1 MLRPNKKQLVW
12 ACLLS
17 FFLLAGCL
25 PEEKASRILPANFL
39 EALGDAQLS
48 ATSLPK
54 ETGGDLILNQIPSYE
69 FSGLFETDG
78 VKFSLYD
85 TDRALGYKSELAPG
99 LSCVV
104 NENLL
109 LLSKVEAPRSIREVF
124 LSLQPP
130 LTIYDAGIFIYPLGL
145 CLFFAVFIF
154 TERLLSLRRSVT
166 FPRKV
171 EKALKSGEFPSKK
184 WKQKSAAER
193 IVWVALHENPS
204 SESLNSYKELE
215 VSAMEKGFFILEVVI
230 SASPLIGLLGTVT
243 GLVQVFS
250 SISDINQ
257 GKDVLAEGI
266 GLALLTTILG
276 LAIAIPTLIGH
287 SYLGR
292 ILDKR
297 IASLNWVTS
306 RINDARRKNPT
317 EVL

>member
-1 MLRPNKKQLVW
+1 MKQLVW

-17 FFLLAGCL
+17 VFLSTGCL
-25 PEEKASRILPANFL
+25 PEDHAPHIPPENFL
-39 EALGDAQLS
+39 EALGEAQITV
-48 ATSLPK
+48 TSLPK
-54 ETGGDLILNQIPSYE
+54 ESGGELIVDQIPDYE

-85 TDRALGYKSELAPG
+85 TDKAQDYKKVLAPG
-99 LSCVV
+99 LSVVV

-109 LLSKVEAPRSIREVF
+109 LLSKIEPPRNIQDVI
-124 LSLQPP
+124 LSLKPP

-171 EKALKSGEFPSKK
+171 EKALKMGEFPSKK

-204 SESLNSYKELE
+204 PESLSSYKNLE
-215 VSAMEKGFFILEVVI
+215 VSAMERGFFILEVII

-306 RINDARRKNPT
+306 RINDARQRNPA
-317 EVL
+317 EIL

>member
-1 MLRPNKKQLVW
+1 LLRPNKKQLVW

-39 EALGDAQLS
+39 EALSDAQLS
-48 ATSLPK
+48 VTSLPK
-54 ETGGDLILNQIPSYE
+54 ETGGDLILDQIPSYE

-85 TDRALGYKSELAPG
+85 TDEALGYKSELAPG

>member
-1 MLRPNKKQLVW
+1 MLRPNKKQLFW

-39 EALGDAQLS
+39 EALSDAQLS
-48 ATSLPK
+48 VTSLPK
-54 ETGGDLILNQIPSYE
+54 ETGGDLILDQIPSYE

-85 TDRALGYKSELAPG
+85 TDEALGYKSELAPG

>member
-1 MLRPNKKQLVW
+1 
-12 ACLLS
+12 
-17 FFLLAGCL
+17 
-25 PEEKASRILPANFL
+25 
-39 EALGDAQLS
+39 
-48 ATSLPK
+48 
-54 ETGGDLILNQIPSYE
+54 
-69 FSGLFETDG
+69 

-85 TDRALGYKSELAPG
+85 TDKALGYQKELAPDLRG
-99 LSCVV
+99 IA

-109 LLSKVEAPRSIREVF
+109 FISELEPPRDIQEIF
-124 LSLQPP
+124 FSLQPP

-171 EKALKSGEFPSKK
+171 EKALKNGEFPNKK
-184 WKQKSAAER
+184 WKQKSSAER

-204 SESLNSYKELE
+204 SESLSSYKDLE
-215 VSAMEKGFFILEVVI
+215 ISAMEKGFFILEVVI

-306 RINDARRKNPT
+306 RINDARRKNPA
-317 EVL
+317 EMM

>member
-1 MLRPNKKQLVW
+1 MKRLVW

-17 FFLLAGCL
+17 FVLLAGCL
-25 PEEKASRILPANFL
+25 PEENASRIAPEHFL
-39 EALGDAQLS
+39 EALGDAELS

-54 ETGGDLILNQIPSYE
+54 ESGGELIVDQIPNYE
-69 FSGLFETDG
+69 FSGLFECDG
-78 VKFSLYD
+78 VIFSLYD
-85 TDRALGYKSELAPG
+85 TDKAQQYIKELPTSLIG
-99 LSCVV
+99 LA
-104 NENLL
+104 NGNLL
-109 LLSKVEAPRSIREVF
+109 LLSQNEPPKNIQDVF
-124 LSLQPP
+124 LSLKPS
-130 LTIYDAGIFIYPLGL
+130 LTIHDAGIFIYPLGF

-204 SESLNSYKELE
+204 SESLNSYKDLE

-250 SISDINQ
+250 SISDINE

-287 SYLGR
+287 SFLGR
-292 ILDKR
+292 VLDKR

-306 RINDARRKNPT
+306 RINDARRKNPA
-317 EVL
+317 ELM

>member
-39 EALGDAQLS
+39 EALSDAQLS
-48 ATSLPK
+48 VTSLPK
-54 ETGGDLILNQIPSYE
+54 ETGGDLILDQIPSYE

-85 TDRALGYKSELAPG
+85 TDEALGYKNELAPG
-99 LSCVV
+99 LSGVV

-109 LLSKVEAPRSIREVF
+109 LLSKAEAPRSIREVF

-204 SESLNSYKELE
+204 SESLNSYKDLE

-306 RINDARRKNPT
+306 RINDARRKKPA

>member
-1 MLRPNKKQLVW
+1 MKQLVW
-12 ACLLS
+12 AYLIS

-25 PEEKASRILPANFL
+25 PKENTSRIDPENFL

-54 ETGGDLILNQIPSYE
+54 ESGGNLIVDEIPSYE
-69 FSGLFETDG
+69 FSGLFEADG

-85 TDRALGYKSELAPG
+85 TNKALVYQKELAPG
-99 LSCVV
+99 QRAIV

-109 LLSKVEAPRSIREVF
+109 FISELEPTRDIEEIF
-124 LSLQPP
+124 FSLKPP
-130 LTIYDAGIFIYPLGL
+130 LTIHDAGIFIYPLGL

>member
-39 EALGDAQLS
+39 EALSDAQLS
-48 ATSLPK
+48 VTSLPK
-54 ETGGDLILNQIPSYE
+54 ETGGDLILDQIPSYE
-69 FSGLFETDG
+69 FSGLFEADG

-85 TDRALGYKSELAPG
+85 TDRALGYKNELAPG

>member
-1 MLRPNKKQLVW
+1 MKQLVW
-12 ACLLS
+12 AFLLS
-17 FFLLAGCL
+17 FFLLTGCL
-25 PEEKASRILPANFL
+25 PEENTSAIPPENFL
-39 EALGDAQLS
+39 EALGEAQITV
-48 ATSLPK
+48 TSLPK
-54 ETGGDLILNQIPSYE
+54 ESGGELIVDQIPDYE
-69 FSGLFETDG
+69 LSGLFETDG
-78 VKFSLYD
+78 LKFSLYD
-85 TDRALGYKSELAPG
+85 TDKAEDYKKVLAPG
-99 LSCVV
+99 LSGVV

-109 LLSKVEAPRSIREVF
+109 LLSKIEPPRNIQDVL
-124 LSLQPP
+124 LSLKPP

-154 TERLLSLRRSVT
+154 TERLVSLRRSVT

-171 EKALKSGEFPSKK
+171 EKALKMGEFPSKK

-204 SESLNSYKELE
+204 PESLSSYKNLE
-215 VSAMEKGFFILEVVI
+215 VSAMERGFFILEVII

-306 RINDARRKNPT
+306 RINDARQRNPA
-317 EVL
+317 EIL

>member
-1 MLRPNKKQLVW
+1 
-12 ACLLS
+12 
-17 FFLLAGCL
+17 
-25 PEEKASRILPANFL
+25 
-39 EALGDAQLS
+39 
-48 ATSLPK
+48 
-54 ETGGDLILNQIPSYE
+54 
-69 FSGLFETDG
+69 
-78 VKFSLYD
+78 
-85 TDRALGYKSELAPG
+85 
-99 LSCVV
+99 
-104 NENLL
+104 
-109 LLSKVEAPRSIREVF
+109 
-124 LSLQPP
+124 

-154 TERLLSLRRSVT
+154 AERLVSLRRSVT

-171 EKALKSGEFPSKK
+171 EKALRMGEFPSKK

-204 SESLNSYKELE
+204 PESLSSYKNLE
-215 VSAMEKGFFILEVVI
+215 VSAMERGFFILEVII

-306 RINDARRKNPT
+306 RINDARQRNPA
-317 EVL
+317 EIL

>member
-1 MLRPNKKQLVW
+1 MKQLVW

-17 FFLLAGCL
+17 VFLSTGCL
-25 PEEKASRILPANFL
+25 LEDHAPHIPPENFL
-39 EALGDAQLS
+39 EALGEAQITV
-48 ATSLPK
+48 TSLPK
-54 ETGGDLILNQIPSYE
+54 ESGGELIVDQIPDYE
-69 FSGLFETDG
+69 LSGLFETDG
-78 VKFSLYD
+78 LKFSLYD
-85 TDRALGYKSELAPG
+85 TDKAVDYKKVLSPG
-99 LSCVV
+99 LSGVV

-109 LLSKVEAPRSIREVF
+109 LLSKIEPPRNIQDVL
-124 LSLQPP
+124 LSLKPP

-154 TERLLSLRRSVT
+154 TERLVSLRRSVT

-171 EKALKSGEFPSKK
+171 EKALKMGEFPSKK

-204 SESLNSYKELE
+204 PESLSSYKNLE
-215 VSAMEKGFFILEVVI
+215 VSAMERGFFILEVII

-306 RINDARRKNPT
+306 RINDARQRNPA
-317 EVL
+317 EIL